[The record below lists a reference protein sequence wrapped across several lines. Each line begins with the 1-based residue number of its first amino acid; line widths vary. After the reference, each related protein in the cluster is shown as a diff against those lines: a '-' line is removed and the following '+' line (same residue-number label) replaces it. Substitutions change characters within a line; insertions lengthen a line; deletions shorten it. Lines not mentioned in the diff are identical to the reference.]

1 MARILVVDDEA
12 AVRAAIRKILSRA
25 GHDVLEAAD
34 GKTALT
40 MYQEDPVDV
49 VIMDIYMPGM
59 DGIEATIRLKH
70 EFPDVKIVAVSG
82 GGYLDKAKILE
93 REARLGTL
101 RTLAK
106 PLHER
111 DILDAVSDAL
121 GS

>member
-12 AVRAAIRKILSRA
+12 AVRKAIRKFLLRA
-25 GHDVLEAAD
+25 DHEVVEAAD
-34 GKTALT
+34 GETALT
-40 MYQEDPVDV
+40 MYRKDPVDL
-49 VIMDIYMPGM
+49 VIMDIYMPVM
-59 DGIEATIRLKH
+59 DGIETTIRLKH
-70 EFPDVKIVAVSG
+70 EFPDAKIVAVSG
-82 GGYLDKAKILE
+82 GGYVGKTELLE
-93 REARLGTL
+93 REARLGAL

>member
-40 MYQEDPVDV
+40 MYQNDHVDV
-49 VIMDIYMPGM
+49 IIMDIYMPEM

-82 GGYLDKAKILE
+82 GGHMEKTKLLE
-93 REARLGTL
+93 REAGLGVV

-106 PLHER
+106 PLHKS
-111 DILDAVSDAL
+111 DILDAVSQAL

>member
-40 MYQEDPVDV
+40 MYQNDPVDV
-49 VIMDIYMPGM
+49 IIMDIYMPEM

-70 EFPDVKIVAVSG
+70 EFPDMKIVAVSG

-106 PLHER
+106 PLHEQ

>member
-12 AVRAAIRKILSRA
+12 AVRTAVGKILSRA

-40 MYQEDPVDV
+40 MYQNDPGDV
-49 VIMDIYMPGM
+49 IIMDIYMPEM

-93 REARLGTL
+93 REARLGAL

-106 PLHER
+106 PLHEQ

>member
-1 MARILVVDDEA
+1 MARVLVVDDEA

-25 GHDVLEAAD
+25 GHNVLEAAD

-40 MYQEDPVDV
+40 MYQNDPVDV
-49 VIMDIYMPGM
+49 IIMDIYMPEM

>member
-12 AVRAAIRKILSRA
+12 GVRAAIRKILSRA

-49 VIMDIYMPGM
+49 IIMDIYMPEM
-59 DGIEATIRLKH
+59 DGIETTIRLKH
-70 EFPDVKIVAVSG
+70 EFPDVKIIAVSG

-93 REARLGTL
+93 REARLGAL

>member
-12 AVRAAIRKILSRA
+12 GVRAAIRKILSRA

-40 MYQEDPVDV
+40 MYQKDPVDV
-49 VIMDIYMPGM
+49 IIMDIYMPVM
-59 DGIEATIRLKH
+59 DGIETTIRLKH
-70 EFPDVKIVAVSG
+70 EFPDVKIIAVSG
-82 GGYLDKAKILE
+82 GGHVEKTKLLE

-106 PLHER
+106 PLYER